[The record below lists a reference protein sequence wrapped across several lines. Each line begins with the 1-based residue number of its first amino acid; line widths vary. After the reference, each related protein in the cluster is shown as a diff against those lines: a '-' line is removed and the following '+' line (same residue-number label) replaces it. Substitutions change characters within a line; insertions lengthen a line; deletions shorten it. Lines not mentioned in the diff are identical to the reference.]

1 LLGFG
6 VKSAGEFCMSY
17 ECAAR
22 RGARE
27 RAISYINNHYTVW
40 QDVRNK
46 DRHELTSSEPWTQAS
61 EPCVGDTPINAGCWC
76 AFNLCWLV
84 FKERTKRWS

>member
-22 RGARE
+22 RGARA
-27 RAISYINNHYTVW
+27 RDLLTLTLVAC
-40 QDVRNK
+40 K
-46 DRHELTSSEPWTQAS
+46 DRRLSTLLISVEMQDFFV
-61 EPCVGDTPINAGCWC
+61 PCVSCARTATCHQAPAITGTPVTHIDEVRK
-76 AFNLCWLV
+76 L
-84 FKERTKRWS
+84 RTR